1 VGSSPRERKEL
12 MAPFGCTPSR
22 EPHALTRHPTILWQ
36 EFFEGPHPKNLNLQE
51 RSAP

>member
-1 VGSSPRERKEL
+1 MGLSPGDQRKL
-12 MAPFGCTPSR
+12 LATLRGPPGR

-36 EFFEGPHPKNLNLQE
+36 EFFEYQHPKNLNLQE